1 MKHHRKPR
9 KKKWFYRKA
18 LTVSII
24 IAGIVSIVAV
34 QITTSIIA
42 ENRERSR
49 VESTINLVKYI
60 NNKIVGSQDQTSSIT
75 KLRSIKQ
82 SIIGDL
88 PPDSPGVL
96 EVLNIARKMSKSSI
110 VYILNK
116 KGTTVACTPFKT
128 SKGTTKTLTGH
139 NYAFR
144 PYFQKAIKGKSN
156 VYLALGVTTHKRG
169 IYFASPVFSE
179 SDAKAIGVAVIKKS
193 VTNIDILIN
202 DMNCDAAMFVS
213 PDGIV
218 FASSNQNLMYQSIA
232 PLSLKKREKLLKSH
246 QFGNEPIEALPYKL
260 DSTYV
265 NIRGKRYRVLT
276 RNSIIPGW
284 KVITL
289 WDDDNTLPQLIII
302 AGVVFIFI
310 LTTTTVLYLFS
321 SKHRRELTLQ
331 VQERN
336 TKLRESNKRLK
347 REIEAH
353 MKAERELIDARN
365 AADIASRAKSNFLAN
380 MSHEIRT
387 PMNGIIG
394 MTELLLGTELNEEQ
408 RDYCTTV
415 IKSADALLVIL
426 NDILDFSKIESGKLE
441 FESVPCNIH
450 DTVDSLG
457 QLFATKAE
465 QKGIGLHVRYDPNA
479 PEWVIGDSSR
489 IRQILS
495 NLIGNA
501 VKFTEKGDVVI
512 AVSLQNKEEDKVTL
526 EFSVKDSGIGIEPE
540 KLHLI
545 FDKFSQADAST
556 TRKFGGTG
564 LGLAITKE
572 LLYMMGSRIHI
583 KSKLGEGTEF
593 LFRLTLPLA
602 TPDEIPKPLHT
613 FDLSELREMKVLIVD
628 DNEINRRILMELTTK
643 WGFRNAEAESAK
655 EALTILKN
663 TPKNDQFTLIITD
676 CQMPEMS
683 GTELVEKIRATP
695 EWDEIMIIMLSSIN
709 SYMEN
714 KRKSG
719 KVFDAFLTKPVKH
732 SSLMDAIVSA
742 MEKKRHSDKKVIKP
756 LSVNNES
763 NNGDYQVR
771 CLLVEDNPVNQKLAK
786 AVLGKLKCNVD
797 IADNGQIAVDKVLKN
812 NYDILFMDCQMPVM
826 NGYEATGRIRKLE
839 KQGEIKSHTTI
850 VAMTAHAMAGD
861 REKCINSGMDDYIT
875 KPIKKI
881 KIIEAL
887 QKYTEWTD
895 NG

>member
-1 MKHHRKPR
+1 MKHHRKPG

-18 LTVSII
+18 LTMSVI
-24 IAGIVSIVAV
+24 IAGII
-34 QITTSIIA
+34 SIIA
-42 ENRERSR
+42 VHITTQVISENDERAR
-49 VESTINLVKYI
+49 VESTINLVKFI
-60 NNKIVGSQDQTSSIT
+60 NDNITGSQDQTTSLT
-75 KLRSIKQ
+75 ELATVRHTVEGK
-82 SIIGDL
+82 L
-88 PPDSPGVL
+88 PPDSTGVL
-96 EVLNIARKMSKSSI
+96 ELLNIARKMSKSSI
-110 VYILNK
+110 VYLLNK
-116 KGTTVACTPFKT
+116 QGTTVACTPFKT
-128 SKGTTKTLTGH
+128 PKGIKTLTGH
-139 NYAFR
+139 NYGFR
-144 PYFQKAIKGKSN
+144 PYFKRAIKGKSN

-169 IYFASPVFSE
+169 IYFASPVFSPSGKE
-179 SDAKAIGVAVIKKS
+179 VIGVAVIKKS
-193 VTNIDILIN
+193 ITNIDLLIN
-202 DMNCDAAMFVS
+202 DMDSDAAILVS

-218 FASSNQNLMYQSIA
+218 FASSNQDLMYKSIA
-232 PLSLKKREKLLKSH
+232 PLSPQKQEKLIKTH
-246 QFGNEPIEALPYKL
+246 QFGSEPLGPLPYRL
-260 DSTYV
+260 DCKYV
-265 NIRGKRYRVLT
+265 EIKEKRYRVLT
-276 RNSIIPGW
+276 RGIIIPGW
-284 KVITL
+284 KVLTL
-289 WDDDNTLPQLIII
+289 WHENNTSLQLLLL
-302 AGVVFIFI
+302 AGVVLIFI
-310 LTTTTVLYLFS
+310 LTTSIVLYFFS
-321 SKHRRELTLQ
+321 AKHRRELMLQ
-331 VQERN
+331 IQERN
-336 TKLRESNKRLK
+336 LKLRESNKRLK

-365 AADIASRAKSNFLAN
+365 AADIANRAKSNFLAN

-441 FESVPCNIH
+441 FESLPCNIH

-572 LLYMMGSRIHI
+572 LLYMMGSQIHI
-583 KSKLGEGTEF
+583 KSEPGKGSEF
-593 LFRLTLPLA
+593 VFSLTLPLA
-602 TPDEIPKPLHT
+602 AANEIPKPVQHIN
-613 FDLSELREMKVLIVD
+613 LSVLRNMKVLVVD
-628 DNEINRRILMELTTK
+628 DNEINRRILIELTSK
-643 WGFRNAEAESAK
+643 WGFRNVEAESAE

-663 TPKNDQFTLIITD
+663 TPADDMFKLIITD

-683 GTELVEKIRATP
+683 GTELAETIRKNP
-695 EWDEIMIIMLSSIN
+695 EWNEIIVIMLSSIN
-709 SYMEN
+709 NYMEN

-719 KVFDAFLTKPVKH
+719 AIFDAFLTKPVKH

-742 MEKKRHSDKKVIKP
+742 LDKKKKNNNKAFDTQ
-756 LSVNNES
+756 SAGNES
-763 NNGDYQVR
+763 ENGDRKVR

-786 AVLGKLKCNVD
+786 AVLGKLECDID

-812 NYDILFMDCQMPVM
+812 NYDIVFMDCQMPVM
-826 NGYEATGRIRKLE
+826 NGYEATGRIREFE
-839 KQGEIKSHTTI
+839 KQGEIKSHTVI
-850 VAMTAHAMAGD
+850 VAMTANAMAGD
-861 REKCINSGMDDYIT
+861 REKCISAGMDDYIS
-875 KPIKKI
+875 KPIKKV

-887 QKYTEWTD
+887 KKYTEWND

>member
-1 MKHHRKPR
+1 MKHHRKPG

-18 LTVSII
+18 LTMSIM
-24 IAGIVSIVAV
+24 IAGII
-34 QITTSIIA
+34 SIIA
-42 ENRERSR
+42 VHITTQIISENKERTR

-60 NNKIVGSQDQTSSIT
+60 NDNITGSQDQTCSLT
-75 KLRSIKQ
+75 GLRSVRQ
-82 SIIGDL
+82 TVEGDL
-88 PPDSPGVL
+88 PPDTPGVL
-96 EVLNIARKMSKSSI
+96 EVLNIARKISKSSI
-110 VYILNK
+110 VYLLNK
-116 KGTTVACTPFKT
+116 KGTTVACTPFK
-128 SKGTTKTLTGH
+128 SAKGTKTLTGN

-144 PYFQKAIKGKSN
+144 PYFQKAIKGKN
-156 VYLALGVTTHKRG
+156 NIYLALGVTTHKRG
-169 IYFASPVFSE
+169 IYFASPVNSE
-179 SDAKAIGVAVIKKS
+179 SGEKTVGVAVIKKS

-202 DMNCDAAMFVS
+202 DMDCDAAMLVS

-218 FASSNQNLMYQSIA
+218 FASSNQDLMYKSIV
-232 PLSLKKREKLLKSH
+232 PLSPRKQKKLLKTH
-246 QFGNEPIEALPYKL
+246 QFGSEPIEALPYKL
-260 DSTYV
+260 DSKYV
-265 NIRGKRYRVLT
+265 NIKGKKYRLLR

-284 KVITL
+284 KVVTL
-289 WDDDNTLPQLIII
+289 WHDNSVLPQLIIL
-302 AGVVFIFI
+302 AGVVLIFI
-310 LTTTTVLYLFS
+310 LTTSIVLYFFS
-321 SKHRRELTLQ
+321 AKHRRELMQQ

-336 TKLRESNKRLK
+336 AKLRESNKRLK

-365 AADIASRAKSNFLAN
+365 AADIANRAKSNFLAN

-450 DTVDSLG
+450 DTIDSLG
-457 QLFATKAE
+457 HLFATKAE

-572 LLYMMGSRIHI
+572 LLYMMGSHIHI
-583 KSKLGEGTEF
+583 KSEPGKGSEF
-593 LFRLTLPLA
+593 IFSLTLPLA
-602 TPDEIPKPLHT
+602 TPEEIPIPVRS
-613 FDLSELREMKVLIVD
+613 FDLSDLREMKVLIVD

-643 WGFRNAEAESAK
+643 WGFRNAEAESAQ
-655 EALTILKN
+655 EALDILKN
-663 TPKNDQFTLIITD
+663 TPESDQFKLIITD
-676 CQMPEMS
+676 CQMPEVS
-683 GTELVEKIRATP
+683 GTELAEKIRNHP
-695 EWDEIMIIMLSSIN
+695 EWHDIIIIMLSSIN
-709 SYMEN
+709 TYMEN

-719 KVFDAFLTKPVKH
+719 KIFDAFLTKPVKH
-732 SSLMDAIVSA
+732 SALMDAIVSA
-742 MEKKRHSDKKVIKP
+742 LDKKRQSEHKAYKAHSTNSKLDNDDP
-756 LSVNNES
+756 R
-763 NNGDYQVR
+763 VR

-786 AVLGKLKCNVD
+786 AVLSKLNCNVD

-826 NGYEATGRIRKLE
+826 NGYEATGRIRELE
-839 KQGEIKSHTTI
+839 KQGEIKSHTII

-861 REKCINSGMDDYIT
+861 REKCINSGMDDYIS

-887 QKYTEWTD
+887 KKYTEWTE